1 MQWQRCKGW
10 GNYLGQSIY
19 VWGEG
24 VTVMAWQSMVVDTLA
39 EVQNSGQQL
48 GAAKAVNI
56 WIIIMSEI

>member
-1 MQWQRCKGW
+1 MQRQRCKGW
-10 GNYLGQSIY
+10 GNYLGRSIY

-24 VTVMAWQSMVVDTLA
+24 VTVLAWKSMVVDTLA
-39 EVQNSGQQL
+39 EVQHLWQQL